1 MAIQKLPLHRL
12 PLPPTTLQHTLSELP
27 LADQPSAQRRATTF
41 KTDSE
46 GVWARVNPLWSPW
59 PLRMTK
65 AEALAMGVDVDKGQ
79 QVSVEDV
86 LARWDPK
93 ELEHTGIPHDPEEG
107 ESNGLNTFSSAH
119 RMKLEPILLGVST
132 STLNDALP
140 HLTVG
145 DAPTICNRGAS
156 PSPDATPAALVRNA
170 LVDILSG
177 RKVLKSETEPNEQG
191 NEARQTGEQKD
202 YGPWSTRYCGHQF
215 GVWAGQ
221 LGDGRAISI
230 LETQSEEGGR
240 QELQLK
246 GAGRTPFS
254 RTADG
259 LAVLRSGVREFLGCE
274 AIAALDIRTTRA
286 LALLT
291 LPLPSLPVIREQ
303 GSEPTSL
310 LCRVAPS
317 FIRIGHFQALNPA
330 ASDVGMRQF
339 FMGGS
344 GWLNDQTENGDQDRE
359 GNLEGL
365 RKLTEWVKGDIM
377 DMKEQ
382 SIKEWVEEV
391 VRRNAQTVAK
401 WQVYGWMHGVLN
413 TDNISLTGDTIDFGP
428 YAFMDVYDD
437 KHICN
442 HSDPSGLYSYRN
454 QPPRVLFAL
463 EKLVASLAPLIGYE
477 ATHSIPPPSGFS
489 EGLSKETRKEWE
501 GKAEEVMDGWEKVFW
516 EVQKDEERRG
526 WTKRFGLKT
535 YKDSD
540 DRDITYDYFALLQA
554 HSIDFHTSF
563 RLLSKFRPSQVISDD
578 SGSSSSSSEYLDT
591 FASDFIQ
598 QTTTSSATA
607 AACTIDSVS
616 PAKDAFKSWLISY
629 AARSTADEE
638 KTAYGG
644 IASAQEFDQAR
655 EKAMKAVNPR
665 FVLRQWVLEETIAKM
680 EQALTHP
687 YIEAQEKGKQQPEE
701 WKVDEGIREARRV
714 LAKILDM
721 STRPF
726 QPYGEGA
733 EYPGPGKGSPSSSK
747 AEWEEDR
754 RLCGLGDKDMLGFQC
769 SCSS

>member
-12 PLPPTTLQHTLSELP
+12 PLPPTTLQQTLSELP
-27 LADQPSAQRRATTF
+27 LTPYQPSAQRRSTTF

-46 GVWARVNPLWSPW
+46 GVWARVNPLWAPW
-59 PLRMTK
+59 PIRMTK

-86 LARWDPK
+86 LGRWDPK
-93 ELEHTGIPHDPEEG
+93 ELEHTGIPHDPEE

-170 LVDILSG
+170 LIDILSG
-177 RKVLKSETEPNEQG
+177 RKVLKTENEG
-191 NEARQTGEQKD
+191 DVAGGKV

-215 GVWAGQ
+215 GSWAGQ

-230 LETQSEEGGR
+230 LETESEVGGR

-291 LPLPSLPVIREQ
+291 TPIPSLPVIREQ
-303 GSEPTSL
+303 GPEPTSL

-330 ASDVGMRQF
+330 ASDTGMRQF
-339 FMGGS
+339 YLGGS
-344 GWLNDQTENGDQDRE
+344 GWLNDQTENGDQEQE

-377 DMKEQ
+377 GMKDS

-391 VRRNAQTVAK
+391 VKRNAQTVAQ

-428 YAFMDVYDD
+428 YAFMDVFDD

-463 EKLVASLAPLIGYE
+463 DKLVACLSPLIGYE
-477 ATHSIPPPSGFS
+477 AIHSTPPAAGFS
-489 EGLSKETRKEWE
+489 QGLSKDTRKEWE
-501 GKAEEVMDGWEKVFW
+501 SKAEEVMGGWEKVFW
-516 EVQKDEERRG
+516 DVQKDEERKG
-526 WTKRFGLKT
+526 WSKRFGLKT

-540 DRDITYDYFALLQA
+540 DRDITSDYLNLLQA

-563 RLLSKFRPSQVISDD
+563 RLLSSFKPAQAIANNT
-578 SGSSSSSSEYLDT
+578 GYLDT
-591 FASDFIQ
+591 FVSDFIK
-598 QTTTSSATA
+598 QTTTSRPA
-607 AACTIDSVS
+607 DSIG
-616 PAKDAFKSWLISY
+616 PAQEAFKGWLRTYASRASSEAEKAAY
-629 AARSTADEE
+629 TYAGNSDEEFEAARSKE
-638 KTAYGG
+638 
-644 IASAQEFDQAR
+644 
-655 EKAMKAVNPR
+655 MKAVNPR
-665 FVLRQWVLEETIAKM
+665 FVLRQWVLEETISKM
-680 EQALTHP
+680 EQALTNP
-687 YIEAQEKGKQQPEE
+687 YIEAQEKGDGSAPPEE

-726 QPYGEGA
+726 EPYGEGA
-733 EYPGPGKGSPSSSK
+733 EWPGKGSTK

-754 RLCGLGDKDMLGFQC
+754 RLCGLGNKEMLGFQC

>member
-1 MAIQKLPLHRL
+1 MAIQKLPIHRL

-27 LADQPSAQRRATTF
+27 LAADQPSAQRRSTTF
-41 KTDSE
+41 KTSSE
-46 GVWARVNPLWSPW
+46 GVWARVNPLWAPW

-65 AEALAMGVDVDKGQ
+65 VEALAMGVDVDKGQ

-86 LARWDPK
+86 LGRWDPK
-93 ELEHTGIPHDPEEG
+93 DLEHTGIPHDPEE
-107 ESNGLNTFSSAH
+107 ESNGLNTFSSPH
-119 RMKLEPILLGVST
+119 RLELEPILLGVST
-132 STLNDALP
+132 STLNEVLP

-170 LVDILSG
+170 LIDILSG
-177 RKVLKSETEPNEQG
+177 RKVLKTENESKG
-191 NEARQTGEQKD
+191 AGEDGTLKS

-215 GVWAGQ
+215 GSWAGQ

-230 LETQSEEGGR
+230 LETESESGGR

-291 LPLPSLPVIREQ
+291 SPIPSLPVIREQ
-303 GSEPTSL
+303 GPEPTSL

-330 ASDVGMRQF
+330 AADTGMRQF
-339 FMGGS
+339 YIGGS
-344 GWLNDQTENGDQDRE
+344 GWLNDQTENEEQE

-377 DMKEQ
+377 GMKEQ
-382 SIKEWVEEV
+382 SIKEWLEEV
-391 VRRNAQTVAK
+391 VKRNAQTVAK

-413 TDNISLTGDTIDFGP
+413 TDNIALTGDTIDFGP

-442 HSDPSGLYSYRN
+442 HSDPSGIYSYRN

-463 EKLVASLAPLIGYE
+463 DKLVTCLSPLIGYE
-477 ATHSIPPPSGFS
+477 AIHSTTPPAGYS
-489 EGLSKETRKEWE
+489 EDLSKETRKEWE
-501 GKAEEVMDGWEKVFW
+501 AKGEEVMAGWNKVFWDVEKAEERKGWS
-516 EVQKDEERRG
+516 
-526 WTKRFGLKT
+526 KRFGLKT

-540 DRDITYDYFALLQA
+540 DRDITYDYLSLLQA

-563 RLLSKFRPSQVISDD
+563 RLLSSFKPLQTVSDPA
-578 SGSSSSSSEYLDT
+578 YLDT
-591 FASDFIQ
+591 FASDFVK
-598 QTTTSSATA
+598 QTTTSRPA
-607 AACTIDSVS
+607 DSVGL
-616 PAKDAFKSWLISY
+616 AKDAFKAWLKVY
-629 AARSTADEE
+629 ANRASSDEE
-638 KTAYGG
+638 KASYG
-644 IASAQEFDQAR
+644 IAEAVEFEQAR
-655 EKAMKAVNPR
+655 EKAMKSVNPR

-687 YIEAQEKGKQQPEE
+687 YIEAQEQGDGSAKPEE
-701 WKVDEGIREARRV
+701 WKVDEGVREARRV

-733 EYPGPGKGSPSSSK
+733 EWPGKGSK

-754 RLCGLGDKDMLGFQC
+754 RLCGLGEKDMLGFQC